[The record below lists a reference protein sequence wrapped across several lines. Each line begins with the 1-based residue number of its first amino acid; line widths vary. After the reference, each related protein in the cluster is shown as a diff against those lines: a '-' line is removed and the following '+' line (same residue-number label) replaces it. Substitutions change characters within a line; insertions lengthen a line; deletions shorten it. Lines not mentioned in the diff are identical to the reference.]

1 MKFKMLMAATAL
13 ALLPVATRAETSA
26 QDLLNAVDKMTP
38 DEALLFRQ
46 KLEAKYWQPLPEGFF
61 TRMSISIA
69 AEVSGLSRVTPGSQS
84 KTGGELDLN
93 RASGGALTLLWN
105 VCDPRLRLGLEFES
119 LLASDSTL
127 DDGSYARSDLQSGLL
142 GLVVNYQLIR
152 ESCWELYA
160 QGTAGFGGARLD
172 TLDTPKGQAS
182 TEHSYDASFP
192 WAQLQVG
199 AAWRPNPVLTLF
211 ISGGYRFAGRADL
224 HEGGEDQHGSLDI
237 SGATGRLGLGF
248 NF

>member
-1 MKFKMLMAATAL
+1 MKLKMLMAAA
-13 ALLPVATRAETSA
+13 ALLLLPMGARAEANA

-46 KLEAKYWQPLPEGFF
+46 KLEAKAWQPLPEGFF
-61 TRMSISIA
+61 TRMSISCA
-69 AEVSGLSRVTPGSQS
+69 AEASGLARVTPGSQS
-84 KTGGELDLN
+84 KTGTDLDLN
-93 RASGGALTLLWN
+93 RASGGALTFLWN

-127 DDGSYARSDLQSGLL
+127 EDGSYARSDLQSSLL

-152 ESCWELYA
+152 ESCWELYTQA
-160 QGTAGFGGARLD
+160 TVGVGGARLD

-182 TEHSYDASFP
+182 TEHVYDASFP

-199 AAWRPNPVLTLF
+199 AAWRPNPVLSLF

-224 HEGGEDQHGSLDI
+224 HEGGEDLHGSLDL
-237 SGATGRLGLGF
+237 SGATGRLGLAF